1 MIGPERS
8 RMTDVEHALREAF
21 EHTEY
26 DLGDVGVNRDQVRVP
41 VLAEGADPAALR
53 AVVEEAVGE
62 DAVFGFTV
70 TTETVGGDD
79 AIGTVVTFQ
88 YRP

>member
-1 MIGPERS
+1 MSDIEA
-8 RMTDVEHALREAF
+8 ALRDAF

-26 DLGDVGVNRDQVRVP
+26 DLGDVGLNRQQIRIP
-41 VLAEGADPAALR
+41 VLQEGADPDALR

-62 DAVFGFTV
+62 EAVVGLTV
-70 TTETVGGDD
+70 TTETIAGDD
-79 AIGTVVTFQ
+79 TVGTVVSFQ